1 MPSALVIRFETKWV
15 RGSLRPQ
22 GKSQARSLRYRLGRL
37 GVVRQ
42 EGGGG
47 AMERENTR
55 LGKKRLGAFRLL
67 SSVILV
73 WLCGSLIG
81 GEAFAQFR
89 GGGGPPQ
96 FFGPPGGF
104 NPQGGGPGFF
114 GRPDMGGGPPWMRG
128 GGPPGQMPFGPPG
141 GFRPPGEGGR
151 PPGGGSDGG
160 SRFEGFLRSLDTNRD
175 GVIDPREIPE
185 DRRRFFNFMAE
196 RAGIDPNKPIQVD
209 RFLEAARSRMDRR
222 DDQGPSSGSGQPS
235 GSSSSTP
242 QSSQSVSS
250 QRQGEQRGGDQRS
263 SAGSPP
269 VQSSLVPGFGVP
281 SGAPPIPGFGDP
293 LAMNLSATRYLTAPP
308 GSSLSG
314 GRGGSGDA
322 ERDRRAREFAESILR
337 RYDRNRS
344 GRLERDE
351 WGELRGNPAEID
363 RNKDGVIVLEEL
375 QAFAASF
382 GQRRESSGFSSSG
395 SSQGEGG
402 RRETGPGEA
411 TVVSGPKFVR
421 FRRPHERLPEGLPEW
436 FIQKDKDED
445 GQISMAEFSN
455 SWSDAT
461 VSEFFR
467 YDLDGDGVITPKE
480 CLDALAGKTGLM
492 AGLSPGGNGQFTPAA
507 TSSSSPGSTGRG
519 NPPTAGT
526 SSSAG
531 SSGGSR
537 SAWDD
542 PGSNFW

>member
-1 MPSALVIRFETKWV
+1 
-15 RGSLRPQ
+15 
-22 GKSQARSLRYRLGRL
+22 
-37 GVVRQ
+37 
-42 EGGGG
+42 
-47 AMERENTR
+47 MEREKTR
-55 LGKKRLGAFRLL
+55 WSRKVLRLFKPL
-67 SSVILV
+67 SLVILV
-73 WLCGSLIG
+73 WVWGSLIA

-96 FFGPPGGF
+96 FFGPPGGGNF
-104 NPQGGGPGFF
+104 PGGGPGFF
-114 GRPDMGGGPPWMRG
+114 PRPDMGGGPPWMRS

-141 GFRPPGEGGR
+141 GFRPPGEGGYR
-151 PPGGGSDGG
+151 PPGGSSEGG

-196 RAGIDPNKPIQVD
+196 RAGIDPNRPIQVD
-209 RFLEAARSRMDRR
+209 RLLEAARSRMERR
-222 DDQGPSSGSGQPS
+222 DERGPSSGSGQPS
-235 GSSSSTP
+235 GTSSSTP
-242 QSSQSVSS
+242 QSSQSGSS

-263 SAGSPP
+263 SGGSPP

-281 SGAPPIPGFGDP
+281 SGAPPIPGFGEL
-293 LAMNLSATRYLTAPP
+293 LALNLSPTRYLTAPV
-308 GSSLSG
+308 GSSASAGSG
-314 GRGGSGDA
+314 GRSGDA
-322 ERDRRAREFAESILR
+322 ERERRAREFAESILR

-363 RNKDGVIVLEEL
+363 RNKDGVITLEEL

-382 GQRRESSGFSSSG
+382 GQRRESSGSSSSG

-402 RRETGPGEA
+402 GRQAVPGEA
-411 TVVSGPKFVR
+411 TTVSGPKFVR
-421 FRRPHERLPEGLPEW
+421 FRRPHERLPQGLPDW

-455 SWSDAT
+455 SWNDAT
-461 VSEFFR
+461 VSEFLR

-480 CLDALAGKTGLM
+480 CLDALSGKPGLL
-492 AGLSPGGNGQFTPAA
+492 AGLSPSGGGQSPPVGS
-507 TSSSSPGSTGRG
+507 SSSSPSSADSG
-519 NPPTAGT
+519 GT
-526 SSSAG
+526 SAAQPSSSG
-531 SSGGSR
+531 SSSGSSR

>member
-1 MPSALVIRFETKWV
+1 MQWEKP
-15 RGSLRPQ
+15 
-22 GKSQARSLRYRLGRL
+22 RLGRKGL
-37 GVVRQ
+37 GV
-42 EGGGG
+42 
-47 AMERENTR
+47 
-55 LGKKRLGAFRLL
+55 FRPL
-67 SSVILV
+67 SSAILV
-73 WLCGSLIG
+73 WVCWSLIG
-81 GEAFAQFR
+81 GVVFAQFR

-104 NPQGGGPGFF
+104 YGPGGGPGFP

-141 GFRPPGEGGR
+141 GFRPPGEGGG

-196 RAGIDPNKPIQVD
+196 RAGIDPNRPIQVD
-209 RFLEAARSRMDRR
+209 RLLEAARARMERR
-222 DDQGPSSGSGQPS
+222 DDRGPSSGSGQPS
-235 GSSSSTP
+235 GTSSSTP
-242 QSSQSVSS
+242 QSSQSGSS

-263 SAGSPP
+263 SGGSPP

-281 SGAPPIPGFGDP
+281 SGAPSIPGFGDL
-293 LAMNLSATRYLTAPP
+293 LAMNLSPTRYLTAPP
-308 GSSLSG
+308 GSSVSGGSG
-314 GRGGSGDA
+314 GRSGDA

-363 RNKDGVIVLEEL
+363 RNKDGVITLEEL
-375 QAFAASF
+375 QALAASF
-382 GQRRESSGFSSSG
+382 GQRSESSGSSSSG
-395 SSQGEGG
+395 SSQGERGG
-402 RRETGPGEA
+402 RQAAPGEA
-411 TVVSGPKFVR
+411 TSVSGPKFVR
-421 FRRPHERLPEGLPEW
+421 FRRPHERLPQGLPDW

-455 SWSDAT
+455 SWNDAT
-461 VSEFFR
+461 VSEFLR

-480 CLDALAGKTGLM
+480 CLDALSGKPGLIGGFSPSGGSQSPPVG
-492 AGLSPGGNGQFTPAA
+492 GLG
-507 TSSSSPGSTGRG
+507 SSSSSVGSG
-519 NPPTAGT
+519 GT
-526 SSSAG
+526 SAAQPTSSG
-531 SSGGSR
+531 SSSGGSR